1 MLRLRRIY
9 GTVAIGLTIGAVVCI
24 AIVFGLMCYDVYYG

>member
-9 GTVAIGLTIGAVVCI
+9 GVIALGLTIGAVVCI
-24 AIVFGLMCYDVYYG
+24 AIVFGLMWYDVYYG